1 MGIDGDVETRW
12 TANGADHPAW
22 LQLEFLKP
30 ATVTSA
36 EILWEMRDQWYH
48 YNIETSTDGKT
59 WAMAHDGSQNAR
71 QSDTKD
77 AFEAKDIKF
86 LRVTTLGQ
94 ETQKWPAFWEIRL
107 AGPQGPLKLFP
118 VFEEGDKSKAGFLN
132 GDLKKS
138 GNIKPTIPKLTPEEE
153 QAILRDVE
161 VPEGFDVTLFAN
173 WQSANYPVY
182 VAASPGG
189 DLYVSSDG
197 NGSLGRDPHRGR
209 VLRLRDT
216 DQDGRADEVTEFIP
230 DIDSP
235 RGLVWD
241 HDRLYLLHPPH
252 ISVFFDRDRDGVA
265 EESKRLIS
273 DIAFGF
279 KDRPAD
285 HTTNGLELGIDG
297 WIYIAGGDFGFMK
310 ATGTDGRTLQ
320 HRGGGV
326 IRFRPDGTGLE
337 LYSTGTRNI
346 LATPMSPTLDM
357 FARDNTN
364 DGGGWDVRFHHF
376 TPLSD
381 HGYPRLYM
389 NFGKEHIQPLAD
401 YGGGSGCGGVYIHE
415 PGFPA
420 AWNKAP
426 FTCDWGKAGLFR
438 HSVAPDGA
446 TFRETTEPQRFIKVT
461 RPTDADVDGMS
472 AVYQASWKGPA
483 TFGWAGPNQGYI
495 VRVTPKGYIPEPL
508 PDYEKMS
515 DEELVEALKSP
526 SHVRTLAAQRAILRR
541 KDSIELNEALG
552 NLSCD
557 SKSFLPARVAAI
569 FAMALKSPGSG
580 GLMALVGGRVLP
592 EIQPYLVRAYAE
604 VNHPVSIDGA
614 LDVFTKT
621 LRTSEDPKE
630 TVETIHALS
639 RLFEKQTFPE
649 AGLSIAQ
656 HLASKDPVI
665 RHTAYRALAKM
676 SAHEAAFSMIDN
688 DDIDTRKAAAWA
700 LMRMHK
706 PEAIN
711 GLISRLGSEKDLAK
725 RRPLLSTLARLYHKE
740 AEWQGDSWGTRP
752 DTRGPYYQLATW
764 EQSERILKT
773 LKDILEDAPPEEAA
787 FIIKKLNKNRI
798 PADDALD
805 RLVELALAD
814 DQLVPEAIK
823 QIATGDSIPPKAIP
837 LVRAGALNPQSSAE
851 TLQDAVKILVRSDDR
866 EALPS
871 LLAALEHLGSIQG
884 AQRARDQALRA
895 FLNAPK
901 LENHH
906 LALEKL
912 VVEKPDTLAGHHA
925 AMAVLSLA
933 SRKGGSPES
942 REMSLKA
949 IDHGWRDP
957 KQRLAFIKAAHETR
971 NPLLNDK
978 IRVALSDP
986 DAPLAKAAGEAAKAL
1001 KIQAPGEDK
1010 TPKIAVLDPAD
1021 AVKQVTAHKGDVALG
1036 EAVFTRATCNAC
1048 HTVSQDEAQK
1058 GPYLGNITET
1068 YRRNELAEAILIP
1081 NKTIAQGF
1089 ATNTFTLKDGR
1100 SFVGFVTNEAGDS
1113 VTIRDIASRE
1123 HSFKKSE
1130 IKERATLETSLMPPG
1145 LMLPFTVHE
1154 MASLLDYLES
1164 LKKK

>member
-30 ATVTSA
+30 ATITSA
-36 EILWEMRDQWYH
+36 EIFWEMRDQWYH
-48 YNIETSTDGKT
+48 YKIETSTDGKT
-59 WAMAHDGSQNAR
+59 WTLAHDGSQNTR

-77 AFEAKDIKF
+77 AFEAKDVKF

-94 ETQKWPAFWEIRL
+94 ETQKWPAFWELRL
-107 AGPQGPLKLFP
+107 AGPQDPLKLFP

-138 GNIKPTIPKLTPEEE
+138 GNIKPTLPKLTPEEE

-235 RGLVWD
+235 RGLIWD

-252 ISVFFDRDRDGVA
+252 ISVFFDRDHDGVA
-265 EESKRLIS
+265 EESTRLIS

-346 LATPMSPTLDM
+346 LATPMSPTLDL

-381 HGYPRLYM
+381 HGYPRLYI
-389 NFGKEHIQPLAD
+389 NFEKEHIHPLAD

-415 PGFPA
+415 PGFPDE
-420 AWNKAP
+420 WNKAP

-446 TFRETTEPQRFIKVT
+446 TFKETAEPQRFIKVT

-495 VRVTPKGYIPEPL
+495 VRVTPKGYTPEPL
-508 PDYEKMS
+508 PDFEKMS
-515 DEELVEALKSP
+515 DEELVKALESP
-526 SHVRTLAAQRAILRR
+526 SHVRTLAAQRALLRR
-541 KDSIELNEALG
+541 DRPHALLSKAVKDQ
-552 NLSCD
+552 
-557 SKSFLPARVAAI
+557 SKSLGSRIAAAYVHAGPGNRMVIKLSKEDALFPFMQRIMGEFTWVEPSKIDSFLEEGMESENPRAITEAI
-569 FAMALKSPGSG
+569 FSSVRIGAMENAP
-580 GLMALVGGRVLP
+580 A
-592 EIQPYLVRAYAE
+592 
-604 VNHPVSIDGA
+604 
-614 LDVFTKT
+614 
-621 LRTSEDPKE
+621 
-630 TVETIHALS
+630 
-639 RLFEKQTFPE
+639 
-649 AGLSIAQ
+649 IAQ

-688 DDIDTRKAAAWA
+688 DDINTRKAAAWA

-706 PEAIN
+706 PEVVN
-711 GLISRLGSEKDLAK
+711 QLISRLGAEKDLAK

-740 AEWQGDSWGTRP
+740 AEWTGDSWGTRP

-764 EQSERILKT
+764 EQSERILTT
-773 LKDILEDAPPEEAA
+773 LKDLLKNAPSEEAA
-787 FIIKKLNKNRI
+787 FIIEKLSKNRI
-798 PADDALD
+798 PANGALD
-805 RLVELALAD
+805 RLVDLALAD
-814 DQLVPEAIK
+814 ESLIPEALK
-823 QIATGDSIPPKAIP
+823 QIAASGAIPPKAIP

-871 LLAALEHLGSIQG
+871 ILAALEHLGSIQG
-884 AQRARDQALRA
+884 AQRARDQAFRE

-912 VVEKPDTLAGHHA
+912 VVEKPNTLAGHHA

-957 KQRLAFIKAAHETR
+957 KQRLAFIRAAHETR

-986 DAPLAKAAGEAAKAL
+986 DANLAKAAGEAAKAL

-1010 TPKIAVLDPAD
+1010 TPKISGLEIPD

-1068 YRRNELAEAILIP
+1068 YRRNELAEAILDP

-1089 ATNTFTLKDGR
+1089 ATNLFTLKDG
-1100 SFVGFVTNEAGDS
+1100 SSLAGFVTNEAGDS
-1113 VTIRDIASRE
+1113 VTIRDITSQE
-1123 HSFKKSE
+1123 HQFKKSE

-1164 LKKK
+1164 LKKE

>member
-1 MGIDGDVETRW
+1 
-12 TANGADHPAW
+12 
-22 LQLEFLKP
+22 
-30 ATVTSA
+30 
-36 EILWEMRDQWYH
+36 MRKEWYH
-48 YNIETSTDGKT
+48 YRIETSTDGKK
-59 WAMAHDGSQNAR
+59 WALAHDGSKNTR
-71 QSDTKD
+71 RSDTQD
-77 AFEAKDIKF
+77 NFAAKNLKF

-94 ETQKWPAFWEIRL
+94 ESSKWPALWELRL
-107 AGPQGPLKLFP
+107 TGPKGPLKLFP
-118 VFEEGDKSKAGFLN
+118 VFEKGEKAKAGLLN
-132 GDLKKS
+132 DGLKKS

-153 QAILRDVE
+153 QAILKDVS
-161 VPEGFDVTLFAN
+161 VPEGFDLSLFAN

-182 VAASPGG
+182 LAASPGG

-197 NGSLGRDPHRGR
+197 NGSLGRQPKRGR

-216 DQDGRADEVTEFIP
+216 DKDGRADEVTEFIP

-235 RGLVWD
+235 RGLIWD

-252 ISVFFDRDRDGVA
+252 ISVFFDRDHDGVA

-326 IRFRPDGTGLE
+326 IRFRPDGSGLE

-346 LATPMSPTLDM
+346 LATPMSPTLDL

-389 NFGKEHIQPLAD
+389 NFEKEHIQPLAD

-415 PGFPA
+415 PGFPEE
-420 AWNKAP
+420 WNKAP

-438 HSVAPDGA
+438 HSVEPDGA
-446 TFRETTEPQRFIKVT
+446 TFKETAPPQRFIKVT

-495 VRVTPKGYIPEPL
+495 VRVTPKGYTPEPL
-508 PDYEKMS
+508 PDFEKIS
-515 DEELVEALKSP
+515 EEELVKELKSP
-526 SHVRTLAAQRAILRR
+526 SHVRTLAAQRALIRREFTKEIHDDLKQLILS
-541 KDSIELNEALG
+541 KNIELSHRIAALYAFVQMRPEEG
-552 NLSCD
+552 
-557 SKSFLPARVAAI
+557 
-569 FAMALKSPGSG
+569 FALLGWVKHS
-580 GLMALVGGRVLP
+580 P
-592 EIQPYLVRAYAE
+592 EIEPFLVKAYADVPDSAFSGSVILLKGAME
-604 VNHPVSIDGA
+604 RGQPRTILEAIATITHGDPLAAVSMGGPA
-614 LDVFTKT
+614 
-621 LRTSEDPKE
+621 
-630 TVETIHALS
+630 
-639 RLFEKQTFPE
+639 
-649 AGLSIAQ
+649 IAK
-656 HLASKDPVI
+656 HLQSKDLRI

-676 SAHEAAFSMIDN
+676 SAHEAAFAWIDN
-688 DDIDTRKAAAWA
+688 DDIEIRKAAAWA

-706 PEAIN
+706 PEVVN
-711 GLISRLGSEKDLAK
+711 ELISRLASEKEISK

-752 DTRGPYYQLATW
+752 DTRGPYYQPATW
-764 EQSERILKT
+764 EQSKRIVTTLKTILK
-773 LKDILEDAPPEEAA
+773 DAPPEEAA
-787 FIIKKLNKNRI
+787 FIIYKLNKNRI
-798 PADDALD
+798 PADGAFEK
-805 RLVELALAD
+805 LVELALED
-814 DQLVPEAIK
+814 EKLIPRVIK
-823 QIATGDSIPPKAIP
+823 QMASSGALPPKALP
-837 LVRAGALNPQSSAE
+837 LVMQGSLDPEATPE
-851 TLQDAVKILVRSDDR
+851 TLADAVKILIKSDDR
-866 EALPS
+866 
-871 LLAALEHLGSIQG
+871 AALSSALTSLVRLETMTDAGKSLK
-884 AQRARDQALRA
+884 AARNH
-895 FLNAPK
+895 FFKSPK

-912 VVEKPDTLAGHHA
+912 A
-925 AMAVLSLA
+925 AEAPATPKGKYATMAVISLA

-942 REMSLKA
+942 REMSAKA
-949 IDHGWRDP
+949 IDRGWSHP
-957 KQRLAFIKAAHETR
+957 KQKLALIQAAAELR
-971 NPLLNDK
+971 NSLLNDK

-986 DAPLAKAAGEAAKAL
+986 NPAVAKAAQEAAKKL
-1001 KIQAPGEDK
+1001 KIQAPGADQ
-1010 TPKIAVLDPAD
+1010 THKIATLNPAN
-1021 AVKQVTAHKGDVALG
+1021 AIKQVTAHRGDIDLG
-1036 EAVFTRATCNAC
+1036 EAVFARATCMAC

-1068 YRRNELAEAILIP
+1068 YRRNELAEAILLP

-1089 ATNTFTLKDGR
+1089 ATNVFELKDGR
-1100 SFVGFVTNEAGDS
+1100 SFVGFVTKEAGDS
-1113 VTIRDIASRE
+1113 VTIRDIASNE
-1123 HSFKKSE
+1123 HQFKKSE
-1130 IKERATLETSLMPPG
+1130 IKERSTLPTSLMPPG
-1145 LMLPFTVHE
+1145 LMAGFTVHE

>member
-12 TANGADHPAW
+12 TANGPDHPAW

-30 ATVTSA
+30 TTVTSA

-48 YNIETSTDGKT
+48 YKIETSTDGEAWT
-59 WAMAHDGSQNAR
+59 MAHDGSKNPR
-71 QSDTKD
+71 RSDTKD
-77 AFEAKDIKF
+77 RFEAKQTKF

-107 AGPQGPLKLFP
+107 TGPAGPLKLFP

-132 GDLKKS
+132 GDLKKQ

-153 QAILRDVE
+153 QAILKDVE
-161 VPEGFDVTLFAN
+161 VPDGFDVTLFAN

-197 NGSLGRDPHRGR
+197 NGSLGRDPKRGR

-216 DQDGRADEVTEFIP
+216 DRDGRADEVTEFIP

-235 RGLVWD
+235 RGLIWD

-252 ISVFFDRDRDGVA
+252 ISVFFDRDHDGVA

-285 HTTNGLELGIDG
+285 HTTNGLEMGIDG

-376 TPLSD
+376 TPLSA

-389 NFGKEHIQPLAD
+389 NFEKEHLHPLAD
-401 YGGGSGCGGVYIHE
+401 YGGGSGCGGVYLHE
-415 PGFPA
+415 PGFPDE
-420 AWNKAP
+420 WNKAP

-438 HSVAPDGA
+438 HSVEPDGA
-446 TFRETTEPQRFIKVT
+446 TFKETAAPQRFIKVT

-495 VRVTPKGYIPEPL
+495 VRVTPKGYTPVPLIDYSKLNSQNLAIALVEEGPSQVRRLAVQRLLIRKGSNATASQFLSMNACSEKVPIEARVASFYAFVHTEPEQATSLIEFIVKKKQDLDAIAVRALGDL
-508 PDYEKMS
+508 PKCTEADAERILTLALDGSKPRL
-515 DEELVEALKSP
+515 LVEAMAS
-526 SHVRTLAAQRAILRR
+526 AA
-541 KDSIELNEALG
+541 KLN
-552 NLSCD
+552 
-557 SKSFLPARVAAI
+557 
-569 FAMALKSPGSG
+569 
-580 GLMALVGGRVLP
+580 
-592 EIQPYLVRAYAE
+592 
-604 VNHPVSIDGA
+604 
-614 LDVFTKT
+614 
-621 LRTSEDPKE
+621 
-630 TVETIHALS
+630 
-639 RLFEKQTFPE
+639 
-649 AGLSIAQ
+649 
-656 HLASKDPVI
+656 HLAVAPLIAKHLQSKDPVI

-676 SAHEAAFSMIDN
+676 SAHEAAFAWINN
-688 DDIDTRKAAAWA
+688 DDIETRKAAAWA

-706 PEAIN
+706 PEVVN
-711 GLISRLGSEKDLAK
+711 RLISRLGSEKDIPK
-725 RRPLLSTLARLYHKE
+725 RRPLLSTLARLYHQE
-740 AEWQGDSWGTRP
+740 AEWKGDSWGTRP
-752 DTRGPYYQLATW
+752 DTRGPYYQPTTW
-764 EQSERILKT
+764 EQSERIVKT
-773 LKDILEDAPPEEAA
+773 LKEILKDAPPEEAA

-798 PADDALD
+798 PADDTLG
-805 RLVELALAD
+805 RLVDLALQD
-814 DQLVPEAIK
+814 EKLIPQAIA
-823 QIATGDSIPPKAIP
+823 QIAASGSLPNQALPLLRKA
-837 LVRAGALNPQSSAE
+837 AGNPQSPAE
-851 TLQDAVKILVRSDDR
+851 TLADAIKILTRSDDR
-866 EALPS
+866 EALS
-871 LLAALEHLGSIQG
+871 AILTALEHLDSIQG
-884 AQRARDQALRA
+884 ANREKAQALRD

-906 LALEKL
+906 LALEKI
-912 VVEKPDTLAGHHA
+912 VVENPDTLAGHHA

-949 IDHGWRDP
+949 IDQGWRNP
-957 KQRLAFIKAAHETR
+957 KQKLAFIQAAAELR

-986 DAPLAKAAGEAAKAL
+986 DNTLTRAAREAAKAL
-1001 KIQAPGEDK
+1001 KIQAPGEDQ
-1010 TPKIAVLDPAD
+1010 TPKIAGLKVPD
-1021 AVKQVTAHKGDVALG
+1021 AIQQVTAHQGDVALG
-1036 EAVFTRATCNAC
+1036 EAVFARATCNAC

-1068 YRRNELAEAILIP
+1068 YRRNELAEAILDP
-1081 NKTIAQGF
+1081 HKTIAQGF
-1089 ATNTFTLKDGR
+1089 ATNLFTLQGGQ
-1100 SFVGFVTNEAGDS
+1100 SLAGFVTNESGDS
-1113 VTIRDIASRE
+1113 VTLRDITSQE
-1123 HSFKKSE
+1123 HTFKKAE
-1130 IKERATLETSLMPPG
+1130 IKERTTLKTSLMPPG
-1145 LMLPFTVHE
+1145 LMANFTVHE
-1154 MASLLDYLES
+1154 MASLLDYLAS
-1164 LKKK
+1164 LQSSKE